1 LIGAEKNTRYG
12 NVQSLRKDKQAVS
25 PAVSTVILTAAVV
38 VMILVA
44 MGFANTF
51 LDARIAENEFSTNK
65 QFMLTTGLQ
74 IDDIA
79 WTIGRTQTVRYSSQY
94 GNIKF
99 QSLAVNYTFEVYPT
113 GGPDWKVLFSNATGM
128 ILFNIPVNTYSVS
141 NNYFERI
148 SPASNGSF
156 LQQGP
161 SAPVSQ
167 VFCVEKLPMK
177 EGNYTRIVVVPSI
190 RMLNSTIEGPSS
202 PTPTNYFKFY
212 LPTLEPGTH
221 LYRSQSITMT
231 GDDITKIVQSG
242 VDKVRITVTF
252 PNTDIGFDSS
262 FFNFDHVSET
272 IELPA
277 DSVAEFYIGKV
288 IVTLGQI

>member
-1 LIGAEKNTRYG
+1 LIGAEKNTGYG
-12 NVQSLRKDKQAVS
+12 NVQSLRKDKRAVS
-25 PAVSTVILTAAVV
+25 PAISTVILTAAVV

-44 MGFANTF
+44 MGFANNF
-51 LDARIAENEFSTNK
+51 LDARMAENEFSTNK

-79 WTIGRTQTVRYSSQY
+79 WTIGRTQTVRYSSKY
-94 GNIKF
+94 GNMKF
-99 QSLAVNYTFEVYPT
+99 QSSAVNYTFEVNT
-113 GGPDWKVLFSNATGM
+113 GSGWTFLFSNATGM
-128 ILFNIPVNTYSVS
+128 ILFNIAVSTYSIS

-148 SPASNGSF
+148 MPSSNGSF

-177 EGNYTRIVVVPSI
+177 EGNYTRIVAVPSI
-190 RMLNSTIEGPSS
+190 RMLTSTIEGPGG
-202 PTPTNYFKFY
+202 TPTNYTKFY

-231 GDDITKIVQSG
+231 GNDIIKIVKSG
-242 VDKVRITVTF
+242 VNQIRINVTF
-252 PNTDIGFDSS
+252 PNVGSGFDSN
-262 FFNFDHVSET
+262 FFNFDHISET
-272 IELPA
+272 KTLSPG
-277 DSVAEFYIGKV
+277 SVVEFYVGKV
-288 IVTLGQI
+288 IVTLGQV

>member
-1 LIGAEKNTRYG
+1 LIGAEKNTEYG
-12 NVQSLRKDKQAVS
+12 NVQRLRKDKRAVS
-25 PAVSTVILTAAVV
+25 PAISTVILTAAVV

-51 LDARIAENEFSTNK
+51 LDARMAENEFSTNK

-79 WTIGRTQTVRYSSQY
+79 WTIGRTQTVRYSSKY

-99 QSLAVNYTFEVYPT
+99 QSLAVNYTFEIYPT
-113 GGPDWKVLFSNATGM
+113 GGPDWVTLFSNATGM
-128 ILFNIPVNTYSVS
+128 ILFNIPVSTYSIS

-148 SPASNGSF
+148 MPSSNGSF

-167 VFCVEKLPMK
+167 VFCVEKLPMV
-177 EGNYTRIVVVPSI
+177 EGNYTRIVAVPSI
-190 RMLNSTIEGPSS
+190 RMLTSTIEGPEGD
-202 PTPTNYFKFY
+202 PTNYTKFY

-231 GDDITKIVQSG
+231 GNDITKIVKSG
-242 VDKVRITVTF
+242 VNQVRITVTF
-252 PNTDIGFDSS
+252 PNDGSGFDSN
-262 FFNFDHVSET
+262 FFNFDHISET
-272 IELPA
+272 KTLSPG
-277 DSVAEFYIGKV
+277 SVVEFYVGRV
-288 IVTLGQI
+288 IVTLGQV

>member
-1 LIGAEKNTRYG
+1 
-12 NVQSLRKDKQAVS
+12 
-25 PAVSTVILTAAVV
+25 
-38 VMILVA
+38 MILVA

-51 LDARIAENEFSTNK
+51 LDARMAENEFTTNK

-79 WTIGRTQTVRYSSQY
+79 WTIGRTQTVRYSSKY

-99 QSLAVNYTFEVYPT
+99 QSLAVNYTFEVNT
-113 GGPDWKVLFSNATGM
+113 GSGWTFLFSNATGM
-128 ILFNIPVNTYSVS
+128 ILFNIPVSTYSIS

-148 SPASNGSF
+148 MPSSNGSF

-167 VFCVEKLPMK
+167 VFCVEKLPMV
-177 EGNYTRIVVVPSI
+177 EGNYTRIVAVPSI
-190 RMLNSTIEGPSS
+190 RMLTSTIEGTEG
-202 PTPTNYFKFY
+202 TPTNYTKFY

-231 GDDITKIVQSG
+231 GNDITKIVKSG
-242 VDKVRITVTF
+242 VNQVRITVTF
-252 PNTDIGFDSS
+252 PNTGSGFDSN
-262 FFNFDHVSET
+262 FFNFDHISET
-272 IELPA
+272 KTLPPS
-277 DSVAEFYIGKV
+277 SVVEFYVGKV
-288 IVTLGQI
+288 IVTLGQV